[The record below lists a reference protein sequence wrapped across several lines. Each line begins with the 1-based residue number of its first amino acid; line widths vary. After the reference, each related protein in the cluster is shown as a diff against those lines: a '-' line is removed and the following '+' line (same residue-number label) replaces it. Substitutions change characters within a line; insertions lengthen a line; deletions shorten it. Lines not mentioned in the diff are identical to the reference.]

1 MTVNNF
7 VYRKIYLLLFNFT
20 FICVV
25 LALLFEYFNYSLF
38 LEWNLGGSLVS
49 FTFTFYFDTIGLVF
63 LRIVSFIS
71 ANVVIYSYSYLL
83 DDSYNERFILLVLG
97 FVFSM
102 IILIISPNILRI
114 LLGWD
119 GLGLVSYCLVIYYPT
134 KKSSAAGMLTVLRNR
149 VGDICLLVSIG
160 WVAIIGEFNF
170 IFLINGEFSR
180 LLIED
185 HLGLLLVCGAI
196 TKRAQIPF
204 SAWLPAAIAAPTP
217 VSALVH
223 SSTLVTAGVYLLIR
237 FSFFLRSSSL
247 NVLFV
252 LSVLTIFIA
261 GLVASFEFDIKKII
275 ALSTLSQLGVMMF
288 SISLGLY
295 KIAFF
300 HLVAHALF
308 KALLFLCAGSVI
320 HGFHGSQDIRNL
332 GGVTLN
338 YPLVSVLI
346 NLSNLSLCGIPFISG
361 FYSKDMVVEF
371 AVQGYWNFFL
381 IIVIYLRLGLT
392 VFYSIRLSFYSFINV
407 PSGFC
412 TKSIG
417 DKDVFIMTPIM
428 CLSLLSLI
436 SGPCLSNF
444 LFFPSLVFLDQIV
457 KCFVLVII
465 FRVIVVSFNLFV
477 RAKMESYS
485 IVRNFQGLMWGIPF
499 LSGQVFS
506 SWTLKYSINLISSL
520 EFGWTEWGSVGI
532 ISNETKWGKKSEEI
546 VIRSFKTFLLI
557 FIFWFFLFI
566 LWVYF

>member
-71 ANVVIYSYSYLL
+71 ANVVMYSYSYLL
-83 DDSYNERFILLVLG
+83 DDPYNERFILLVLG

-185 HLGLLLVCGAI
+185 HLGLLLVWGAI

-252 LSVLTIFIA
+252 LSVLTMFIA

-275 ALSTLSQLGVMMF
+275 ALSTLSQLGVIMF

-392 VFYSIRLSFYSFINV
+392 VFYSIRLSFYSFINF

-417 DKDVFIMTPIM
+417 DKDVFIMTPVM

-465 FRVIVVSFNLFV
+465 FRVIIVSFNLFV

-485 IVRNFQGLMWGIPF
+485 IVRNFQGLIWGIPF

-506 SWTLKYSINLISSL
+506 SWTLKYSVNLISSL

-566 LWVYF
+566 LWV